1 MTSDGTT
8 ATGGLTGITADTPE
22 QEAKA
27 KREQIDSVLTT
38 DDEVLD
44 AGGTPVQETADLGEA
59 RHVGGTTAV
68 REANTASKQGLVTR
82 AGVTGTG
89 GE

>member
-27 KREQIDSVLTT
+27 QREQIDSVLTT

-44 AGGTPVQETADLGEA
+44 ADGTPVKETASLGEA
-59 RHVGGTTAV
+59 RHASETEAIKEADTAG
-68 REANTASKQGLVTR
+68 EQGLVTR
-82 AGVTGTG
+82 AGVTGTSD
-89 GE
+89 E

>member
-27 KREQIDSVLTT
+27 EREGIDSILTT
-38 DDEVLD
+38 RDEVLGAD
-44 AGGTPVQETADLGEA
+44 GTPVKETANLGEA
-59 RHVGGTTAV
+59 RHASEAEVIKEADTAGE
-68 REANTASKQGLVTR
+68 RGLVTR
-82 AGVTGTG
+82 AGVTGTSDG
-89 GE
+89 